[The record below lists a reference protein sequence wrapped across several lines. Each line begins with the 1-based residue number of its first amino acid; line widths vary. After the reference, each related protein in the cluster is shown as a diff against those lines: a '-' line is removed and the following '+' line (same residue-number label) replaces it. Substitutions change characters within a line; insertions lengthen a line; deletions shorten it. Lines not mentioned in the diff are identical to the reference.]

1 MLELTGLT
9 ERADDKTDDYSGGM
23 KRRLNIGIGL
33 LHEPQLLVLDEPT
46 VGVDP
51 QSRNA
56 ILEAVDRLGVGGM
69 SILYT
74 THYMEEAERLC
85 DRIGIIDEGRI
96 LAEGTRRELVDLV
109 GQLDRVTLSATGDL
123 PAATEALKRVERVQ
137 NATSGDGTIEIT
149 AEGAR
154 TLLPQ
159 LISSAAEAGATIRS
173 VEVVEP
179 DLEAVFLHLTGKALR
194 D

>member
-1 MLELTGLT
+1 LTGLT
-9 ERADDKTDDYSGGM
+9 ERANDRTDTYSGGM

-56 ILEAVDRLGVGGM
+56 ILEAVDELRQGGM
-69 SILYT
+69 SILFT

-85 DRIGIIDEGRI
+85 DRIGIIDAGRI
-96 LAEGTRRELVDLV
+96 LAEGTRRELVALI
-109 GQLDRVTLSATGDL
+109 GQLDRVTLAATGSL
-123 PAATEALKRVERVQ
+123 AQAATALAALDGVES
-137 NATSGDGTIEIT
+137 ASGADGLIEIT
-149 AEGAR
+149 AESAR
-154 TLLPQ
+154 TLLPG
-159 LISSAAEAGATIRS
+159 IITTAAHAGAVVSS
-173 VEVVEP
+173 VEVREP
-179 DLEAVFLHLTGKALR
+179 DLEAVFLHLTGRALR